1 MKLKQKFES
10 WFLKEVRFTI
20 SKTHIADR
28 FEEIA
33 DNHAIEF
40 AEWLTNEKSKYSIM
54 YGNQEKRFSNFEEDY
69 TPKELLQIYKKE
81 KKL

>member
-10 WFLKEVRFTI
+10 WFLKEVRFTM

-33 DNHAIEF
+33 DNHAIGF
-40 AEWLTNEKSKYSIM
+40 AFWLLTEKDETKTLREM
-54 YGNQEKRFSNFEEDY
+54 LEKF
-69 TPKELLQIYKKE
+69 KKE
-81 KKL
+81 KGL